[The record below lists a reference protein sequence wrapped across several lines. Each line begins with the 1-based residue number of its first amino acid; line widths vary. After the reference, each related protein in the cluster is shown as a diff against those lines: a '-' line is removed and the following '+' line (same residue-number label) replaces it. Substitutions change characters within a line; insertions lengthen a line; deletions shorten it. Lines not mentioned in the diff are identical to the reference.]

1 MSCTSAKSKIPFW
14 TRAYIRLCQ
23 AEAQR
28 LLRENLTPQILQKHA
43 IEKWDGKFPTVM
55 SGNGALPF
63 INVSPANLPTQQNK

>member
-1 MSCTSAKSKIPFW
+1 M
-14 TRAYIRLCQ
+14 
-23 AEAQR
+23 
-28 LLRENLTPQILQKHA
+28 LRENLTPQILQKHA

>member
-1 MSCTSAKSKIPFW
+1 VKASKEAQGEINRAKG
-14 TRAYIRLCQ
+14 Q

-43 IEKWDGKFPTVM
+43 IEKWDGHFPTVM

-63 INVSPANLPTQQNK
+63 INVSPTNSPTQQNK